1 MSRPKTR
8 YIPALDG
15 LRAFAVL
22 AVIAY
27 HMNMPWAPGG
37 LLGVTMFFVL
47 SGYLI
52 TGLLLAEFEYSGTI
66 DLKDFWMRRIRRII
80 PAVFFAI
87 FGVTVL
93 CVLFNHALLTK
104 LRPDILPTALF
115 FNNWWQI
122 FNDVSYFQ
130 ALGAPS
136 PITHC

>member
-1 MSRPKTR
+1 MSRPKTH
-8 YIPALDG
+8 YIPSLDG

-27 HMNMPWAPGG
+27 HMNMSWAPGG

-52 TGLLLAEFEYSGTI
+52 TGLLIAEFDYSGTI

-80 PAVFFAI
+80 PAVFFTLI
-87 FGVTVL
+87 GVAFL

-104 LRPDILPTALF
+104 MRPQILPTALF
-115 FNNWWQI
+115 FNNWFQI
-122 FNDVSYFQ
+122 FGN
-130 ALGAPS
+130 
-136 PITHC
+136 I